1 MIVFGLIKV
10 LLVSPMHLC
19 VILASGD
26 LEIGYPSKLSVDVSL
41 LTTERR
47 PGRHA
52 GPADC
57 VLLVGVQGLLWLVRN
72 KLLDFG
78 RLVKVLLK
86 EGVGE
91 SEVFQVKIIS
101 SWHLPCRISG

>member
-1 MIVFGLIKV
+1 
-10 LLVSPMHLC
+10 
-19 VILASGD
+19 
-26 LEIGYPSKLSVDVSL
+26 
-41 LTTERR
+41 
-47 PGRHA
+47 
-52 GPADC
+52 
-57 VLLVGVQGLLWLVRN
+57 VRN